1 MHLVPNELVYGVA
14 PEILLDGARQL
25 HLRDGRPFSL
35 DEFCEAL
42 GAPVREALPV
52 LNTLVAEGFI
62 QRDSE
67 RGDRFLATTKLG
79 QLALAN
85 VSEGLPRFEATK
97 LLERVVARA
106 IKVNAETEKHMCQV
120 ECLVVFGSFLSD
132 KEVLGDLDIG
142 AELRELRSAGGRVS
156 MDEIRRFMRGAAS
169 PTTKV
174 MSALRLQKPKQIS
187 IHRLEEVLRLGT
199 PFRVVFGALP
209 GRTDA

>member
-14 PEILLDGARQL
+14 PEILLDCARQL

-52 LNTLVAEGFI
+52 LYAMVADGFF
-62 QRDSE
+62 QANAECS
-67 RGDRFLATTKLG
+67 DRYSVTNKLA

-85 VSEGLPRFEATK
+85 ATNGLLRVEAKK
-97 LLERVVARA
+97 LLERVIERA
-106 IKVNAETEKHMCQV
+106 IKINADPEKHRCQV
-120 ECLVVFGSFLSD
+120 DCIVVFGSFLGD

-142 AELRELRSAGGRVS
+142 AELRELRPAGGRVS
-156 MDEIRRFMRGAAS
+156 IDEVRRFMRGAAS

-199 PFRVVFGALP
+199 PFRVVFGDLP
-209 GRTDA
+209 RRSDS

>member
-14 PEILLDGARQL
+14 PEILLDCAKQL

-35 DEFCEAL
+35 DVFCEAL

-67 RGDRFLATTKLG
+67 RVDRFLATTKLG

-85 VSEGLPRFEATK
+85 VSEGLPRVEATK
-97 LLERVVARA
+97 LLERVIARA
-106 IKVNAETEKHMCQV
+106 IKVNAEPEKHMCQV
-120 ECLVVFGSFLSD
+120 ECLVVFGSFLGD

-142 AELRELRSAGGRVS
+142 AELRELRPAGERVS

-169 PTTKV
+169 PTSKV

-187 IHRLEEVLRLGT
+187 IHRLEEVMRLGT
-199 PFRVVFGALP
+199 PFRVVFGEIQ
-209 GRTDA
+209 GRSDS